1 MSSTMIRRITPIDL
15 GPKPWG
21 TETLIAKTDTYIG
34 KVLRMKAGHRGGL
47 QFHQLKEETF
57 YLYEG
62 TALVTADDGSGHL
75 ITRGMFA
82 GDSYHIPPGAVHQV
96 EAVTDCVLF
105 ECSTPH
111 FEDRVNVAAQ
121 YGRVDTGESW

>member
-1 MSSTMIRRITPIDL
+1 MIHRVDPVDL

-21 TETLIAKTDTYIG
+21 TETLIAKTDHYIG

-47 QFHQLKEETF
+47 QYHVHKDETF
-57 YLYEG
+57 FLYEG
-62 TALVTADDGSGHL
+62 VALVTADDGSGAL
-75 ITRGMFA
+75 ITRTMLA

-96 EAVTDCVLF
+96 EAVNDCVFF
-105 ECSTPH
+105 ETSTPH

-121 YGRVDTGESW
+121 YDHRLDTGESW